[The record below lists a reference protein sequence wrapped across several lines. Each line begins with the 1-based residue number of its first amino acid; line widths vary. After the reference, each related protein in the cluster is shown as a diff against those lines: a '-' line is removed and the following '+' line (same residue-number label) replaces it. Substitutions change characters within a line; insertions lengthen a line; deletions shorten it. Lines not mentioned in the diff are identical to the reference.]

1 MQLHPITQSPII
13 IDPLK
18 CMSRKNKNSGIWEQ
32 CPHNPKFGCYCGK
45 HGNNEGKLEGVLR
58 IDQDLDTVLENKL
71 KKKIL
76 AIETNNKQKILPIK
90 QMIRLG
96 KYSCQ
101 TLKTTLKH
109 YGLKSTGN
117 KKNMELELNKFY
129 QTLVN
134 YIPNE
139 DKIISLQKKIKLY
152 LHQKNI
158 KLRGPALYERQL
170 CNNAEDFYTFESILD
185 LPNERFFSYQDTDNF
200 IYGFEIKSFYKLL
213 ESKAINPYN
222 RKEIPDVAI
231 TNFNN
236 LMVQEKNKKII
247 EEKETEHLTEQQ
259 KFNDKV
265 LTIFQ
270 HIEKLTS
277 SVNIEW
283 FLELDIERLKKF
295 YRTLEDIWNYRA
307 ELNQTQKYNI
317 VQDKDMF
324 PVSVHNFFKI
334 RSIAKIRNIILQEI
348 EKLIFTAE
356 LDSDKTLACYYV
368 LTALCDVNYH
378 TRLAFPWLYH
388 Q

>member
-1 MQLHPITQSPII
+1 MNLHPITQSPII

-18 CMSRKNKNSGIWEQ
+18 CMSRKNKSSGIWEQ
-32 CPHNPKFGCYCGK
+32 CPHHTKFGCYCGK
-45 HGNNEGKLEGVLR
+45 HGNKDGKLEGVLR
-58 IDQDLDTVLENKL
+58 IDQELDSNLENKL

-76 AIETNNKQKILPIK
+76 NSETNKKQKILSVK
-90 QMIRLG
+90 ELTRLG
-96 KYSCQ
+96 KHSCK
-101 TLKTTLKH
+101 TLKSTLKH
-109 YGLKSTGN
+109 YGLKSKGN

-129 QTLVN
+129 QGLVN

-139 DKIISLQKKIKLY
+139 DKIINLQRKIKVY

-158 KLRGPALYERQL
+158 RLRGPALYERNL
-170 CNNAEDFYTFESILD
+170 CNNSEDFYSFESILD
-185 LPNERFFSYQDTDNF
+185 LPNDRFFSYQDTDNF
-200 IYGFEIKSFYKLL
+200 IYGFEIKSFHKLL
-213 ESKAINPYN
+213 ETNAINPYN
-222 RKEIPDVAI
+222 RKDIPHSAI

-236 LMVQEKNKKII
+236 LMIQEKNKKII
-247 EEKETEHLTEQQ
+247 EEKENEFLTEQQ

-283 FLELDIERLKKF
+283 FLELDIDRLKKF

-317 VQDKDMF
+317 VQDQEMF
-324 PVSVHNFFKI
+324 PVSVHSFY
-334 RSIAKIRNIILQEI
+334 KIRNIAKVRNIILEEI
-348 EKLIFTAE
+348 QKLIFTAE

-378 TRLAFPWLYH
+378 ARLAFPWLH
-388 Q
+388 QE